1 MSDHAEVIFVDDDPH
16 ILATFERVYFER
28 FNIATFE
35 NPAQLLDELE
45 QYSAAKVIVADMRMP
60 QMNGTELLRQ
70 IRDRRPD
77 MQRIL
82 LTGQAELSDAAEAVN
97 SGGIHKFL
105 LKPCPQDELAEHIQ
119 ACIQAYEATQ
129 IEHVVLSTTL
139 HATVATLSDVLCLAS
154 PEASGVT
161 ERLKAAV
168 TFLLQDPAI
177 EADPQVAWT
186 LHAAAALSQIGQ
198 IGREAAKT
206 KADRRDVAM
215 ASAKIISRIP
225 RLEQVALMVRN
236 QYGFSD
242 QLGDLGAIRGAILLQ
257 RIHTQVHDLAEIAA
271 PTAAYAKHPKLEDW
285 VAIVDAQLQDFLPT
299 DQPDHRVNYAALRP
313 GMMLAADI
321 LTDRGV
327 LVLPRGHEFTQQTI
341 DAVLRMVD
349 KEQLPRSASFAIN
362 LTDHVD
368 TSVSTPVAQSQSA

>member
-1 MSDHAEVIFVDDDPH
+1 MSDNAAVIFVDDDPH

-28 FNIATFE
+28 FHVATYE
-35 NPAQLLDELE
+35 NPVELLDKLD
-45 QYSAAKVIVADMRMP
+45 QHSTAKVIVADMRMP
-60 QMNGTELLRQ
+60 QMNGTELLTR
-70 IRDRRPD
+70 IRDLRPD

-82 LTGQAELSDAAEAVN
+82 LTGQAELTDAADAVN

-105 LKPCPQDELAEHIQ
+105 LKPCPQDELADHIE
-119 ACIQAYEATQ
+119 ACLRAHDAAQ

-154 PEASGVT
+154 PAASGVT
-161 ERLKAAV
+161 ERLKGAM
-168 TFLLQDPAI
+168 TFLLQDPEI
-177 EADPQVAWT
+177 EPDPQVAWT

-198 IGREAAKT
+198 IGREPAQTKT
-206 KADRRDVAM
+206 ARRDVAL

-225 RLEQVALMVRN
+225 RLEQVATMVRN
-236 QYGFSD
+236 QYGFTD
-242 QLGDLGAIRGAILLQ
+242 QMGDWGAIRGAILLQ

-271 PTAAYAKHPKLEDW
+271 PTAAYAKHPKLEHW
-285 VAIVDAQLQDFLPT
+285 VTLVDEQLQGFLPA

-368 TSVSTPVAQSQSA
+368 TSIDLPESAS